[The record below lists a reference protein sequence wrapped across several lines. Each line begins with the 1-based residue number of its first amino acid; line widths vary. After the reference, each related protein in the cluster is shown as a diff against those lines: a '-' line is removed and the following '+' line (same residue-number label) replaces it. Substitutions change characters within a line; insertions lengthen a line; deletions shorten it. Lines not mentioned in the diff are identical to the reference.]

1 MLQTQDTYSP
11 ALPSGYALQEYT
23 IEAVLGIGGFG
34 ITYRAHDNHL
44 HHKVAIKEFFPANL
58 AARNPSTGTVGIKSP
73 DCQSEF
79 TWGKT
84 RYTQEA
90 QTLAR
95 FNHPNIVRVNRYFEA
110 NSTSYLVMVFEEGQS
125 LETILKNGQEDWT
138 QTRVLDLLMPLLS
151 GLAEIHQGGYLHRDI
166 KPENIILRSKDNSPV
181 LLDFGAA
188 RSIMAS
194 HTMTALVSPGYGP
207 AEQYSTDHTDQGP
220 WTDIYAMAAVAYRIV
235 SGRVPVPAPNRL
247 KKDSLIPAVFVGDG
261 RYSKPFLSAIDLA
274 LSIDERQRPQ
284 TVTAW
289 IGALTA
295 TPTIAQPEP
304 SPTPPQ
310 PEPDQEA
317 SRNVPP
323 PAPQPIRIQS
333 PPPAPATQDIQAI
346 SHPARPFKAMPPR
359 ETFFQRHNINLS
371 HLWLAT
377 VALLITLVVGSI
389 GLLTT
394 DTGYLRTAHFVY
406 TTALK
411 AENPDLTY
419 AFICPSYFQSEMNRS
434 DLDSDRNTAQWA
446 DNIAI
451 TSKDKATIT
460 TITDI
465 DNGLAQTQT
474 WTKPTTG
481 SFWCRDVLH
490 DFNNSKTQSPTLT
503 MQPKRTTMTPL
514 RKKLQ

>member
-1 MLQTQDTYSP
+1 
-11 ALPSGYALQEYT
+11 
-23 IEAVLGIGGFG
+23 
-34 ITYRAHDNHL
+34 
-44 HHKVAIKEFFPANL
+44 
-58 AARNPSTGTVGIKSP
+58 
-73 DCQSEF
+73 
-79 TWGKT
+79 
-84 RYTQEA
+84 
-90 QTLAR
+90 
-95 FNHPNIVRVNRYFEA
+95 
-110 NSTSYLVMVFEEGQS
+110 
-125 LETILKNGQEDWT
+125 
-138 QTRVLDLLMPLLS
+138 
-151 GLAEIHQGGYLHRDI
+151 
-166 KPENIILRSKDNSPV
+166 
-181 LLDFGAA
+181 
-188 RSIMAS
+188 
-194 HTMTALVSPGYGP
+194 
-207 AEQYSTDHTDQGP
+207 
-220 WTDIYAMAAVAYRIV
+220 
-235 SGRVPVPAPNRL
+235 
-247 KKDSLIPAVFVGDG
+247 
-261 RYSKPFLSAIDLA
+261 
-274 LSIDERQRPQ
+274 
-284 TVTAW
+284 
-289 IGALTA
+289 
-295 TPTIAQPEP
+295 
-304 SPTPPQ
+304 
-310 PEPDQEA
+310 
-317 SRNVPP
+317 
-323 PAPQPIRIQS
+323 
-333 PPPAPATQDIQAI
+333 
-346 SHPARPFKAMPPR
+346 MPPR

>member
-44 HHKVAIKEFFPANL
+44 HHKVAIKEFFPASL
-58 AARNPSTGTVGIKSP
+58 AARNPATGTVGIKSP

-95 FNHPNIVRVNRYFEA
+95 FNHPNIVRVHRYFEA

-125 LETILKNGQEDWT
+125 LETLLNNSQEEWT
-138 QTRVLDLLMPLLS
+138 QARVLELLMPLLS
-151 GLAEIHQGGYLHRDI
+151 GLAEIHGGGYLHRDI
-166 KPENIILRSKDNSPV
+166 KPENIILRSKDNTPV

-188 RSIMAS
+188 RSITAS

-274 LSIDERQRPQ
+274 LSINDKQRPQ
-284 TVTAW
+284 SVTAW
-289 IGALTA
+289 IEALTA
-295 TPTIAQPEP
+295 TPTIAQAEP
-304 SPTPPQ
+304 SPATPQ
-310 PEPDQEA
+310 PEPEPEQA
-317 SRNVPP
+317 APRNAPTP
-323 PAPQPIRIQS
+323 DPQPIRIQS
-333 PPPAPATQDIQAI
+333 PPPNPTSQDI
-346 SHPARPFKAMPPR
+346 HPINRLARPLKAMPQR
-359 ETFFQRHNINLS
+359 ETFLQRHNINLR

-377 VALLITLVVGSI
+377 FVLLIALVVGSI

-394 DTGYLRTAHFVY
+394 DTGYLRTAHFIY

-411 AENPDLTY
+411 ADNPDLTY
-419 AFICPSYFQSEMNRS
+419 AFICPSYFHSEMNRS
-434 DLDSDRNTAQWA
+434 DLDIDRNTTQWA
-446 DNIAI
+446 DNISI
-451 TSKDKATIT
+451 TAKDKAAIT
-460 TITDI
+460 TIADI
-465 DNGLAQTQT
+465 GTGLVKTQT
-474 WTKPTTG
+474 WTKPTVG

-490 DFNNSKTQSPTLT
+490 DFNNNKTQLPTPT
-503 MQPKRTTMTPL
+503 SQPKRTTTASS
-514 RKKLQ
+514 KKR